1 MREQADKII
10 EVTSQSLGVSRPQRA
25 VQRPLVR
32 RPATDN
38 VQDLWR
44 RYGWVPPTEMGKNF
58 RATLRTTSNV

>member
-1 MREQADKII
+1 MREQAEKII
-10 EVTSQSLGVSRPQRA
+10 EVTSRSLGVHPAQRPA
-25 VQRPLVR
+25 QRPLVR

-58 RATLRTTSNV
+58 RATLRNTATV